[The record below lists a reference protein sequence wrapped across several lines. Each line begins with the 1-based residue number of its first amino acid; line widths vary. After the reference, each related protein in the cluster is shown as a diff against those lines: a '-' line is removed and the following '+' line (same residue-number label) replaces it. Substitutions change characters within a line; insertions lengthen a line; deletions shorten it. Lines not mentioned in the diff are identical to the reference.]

1 LKKSEQCFGEGV
13 PRQAGGYFRIVLY
26 SSVPYNRT
34 ITKTELNTMARIRR
48 SGRLDLRVAPDE
60 KELIDRAA
68 ALTGSNTTDFVRSTT
83 LAAAQEAIR
92 THEVTRLTSE
102 GSRVFVE
109 VLINPPEPN
118 EHLRAL
124 AEEFGESVGR

>member
-1 LKKSEQCFGEGV
+1 
-13 PRQAGGYFRIVLY
+13 
-26 SSVPYNRT
+26 
-34 ITKTELNTMARIRR
+34 MARTGR
-48 SGRLDLRVAPDE
+48 SSRLDLRVAPEE

-83 LAAAQEAIR
+83 LAAAREAVR
-92 THEVTRLTSE
+92 THDVIKLTAE

-109 VLINPPEPN
+109 ALINPPEPN

-124 AEEFGESVGR
+124 AREFGDAVGH